1 MQNIS
6 PHILQWCRRRNILK
20 RVEHDKHA
28 VTSLSG
34 RQRLGS
40 TMLPRRVAYIDG
52 EDPNLSSWCRYL
64 NHCKRGE
71 RGCNCEPKSD
81 AGLQGLVWF
90 VARREIKAGE
100 ELCFDYGS
108 SYRWDYP

>member
-1 MQNIS
+1 MVRTQ
-6 PHILQWCRRRNILK
+6 
-20 RVEHDKHA
+20 
-28 VTSLSG
+28 T
-34 RQRLGS
+34 
-40 TMLPRRVAYIDG
+40 
-52 EDPNLSSWCRYL
+52 SSWCRYL

-81 AGLQGLVWF
+81 GLQGLVWF